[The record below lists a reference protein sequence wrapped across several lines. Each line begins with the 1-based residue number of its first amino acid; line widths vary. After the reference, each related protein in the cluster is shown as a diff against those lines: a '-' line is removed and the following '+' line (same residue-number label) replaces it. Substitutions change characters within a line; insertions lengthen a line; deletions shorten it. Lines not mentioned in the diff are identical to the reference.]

1 MLRISKNNQPSC
13 VYERLTASWR
23 LAVCSTWVLEDVEDT
38 KLANCCCIELVVSP
52 VPTIKLD
59 KVDADEGGLLDS
71 ILVID
76 EKLSSE
82 LFFLL
87 LSWRLVDELLREE
100 VTPRFMSSSVT
111 NVQIQLFNFWPK
123 KKDIF
128 LKQIQEIFSAR
139 WSEFFWQRSIV
150 GSICEIWKNFQ
161 NLKRELKNFG

>member
-1 MLRISKNNQPSC
+1 M
-13 VYERLTASWR
+13 
-23 LAVCSTWVLEDVEDT
+23 EDT

-139 WSEFFWQRSIV
+139 
-150 GSICEIWKNFQ
+150 
-161 NLKRELKNFG
+161 